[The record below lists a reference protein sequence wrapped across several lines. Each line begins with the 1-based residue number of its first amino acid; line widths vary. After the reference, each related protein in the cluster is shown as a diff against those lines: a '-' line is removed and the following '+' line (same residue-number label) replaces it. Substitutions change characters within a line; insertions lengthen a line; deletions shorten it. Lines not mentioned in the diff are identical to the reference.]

1 MQSILDDPKKIS
13 KIIIQ
18 ELKTVIKN
26 YAQPRR
32 SLLLMQ
38 DQIKSFVEEEKK
50 VDAYAV
56 NLFFTRE
63 GYFKKITPQSYRMSS
78 EHYLKEGDEVV
89 QHIEGTNADQLLF
102 FTDRGQ
108 VYKARACDFE
118 DTKASVLGDFIP
130 AKLGMDDGESA
141 IYMAVTADYQG
152 YMLFCFENGK
162 VAKVNLN
169 AYETKT
175 NRKKLLNAYSMKE
188 KLAAMLCVREDA
200 DLLLEA
206 SNGRMLILP
215 TGLLQPKATKDQQG
229 VQVMKLTKGSVVS
242 GASLYTAGTLAD
254 EHRYIAKSLPSR
266 GDFLKEKDHLPG
278 QLKME

>member
-1 MQSILDDPKKIS
+1 M
-13 KIIIQ
+13 
-18 ELKTVIKN
+18 
-26 YAQPRR
+26 
-32 SLLLMQ
+32 
-38 DQIKSFVEEEKK
+38 
-50 VDAYAV
+50 
-56 NLFFTRE
+56 
-63 GYFKKITPQSYRMSS
+63 
-78 EHYLKEGDEVV
+78 
-89 QHIEGTNADQLLF
+89 
-102 FTDRGQ
+102 
-108 VYKARACDFE
+108 
-118 DTKASVLGDFIP
+118 
-130 AKLGMDDGESA
+130 
-141 IYMAVTADYQG
+141 
-152 YMLFCFENGK
+152 
-162 VAKVNLN
+162 AKVNLN

-188 KLAAMLCVREDA
+188 KLAAMLCVREDT